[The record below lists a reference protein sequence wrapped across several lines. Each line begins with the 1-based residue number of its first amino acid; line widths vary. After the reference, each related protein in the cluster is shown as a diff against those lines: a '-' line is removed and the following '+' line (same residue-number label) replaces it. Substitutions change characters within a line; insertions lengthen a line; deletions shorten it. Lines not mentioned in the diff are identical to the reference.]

1 MGRLL
6 PALNVYLSSS
16 SNTTNYC
23 NSAALKR
30 YKNAL
35 QSSYS
40 WLLMCVFGRF
50 WQINRLFWI
59 WWLTQCDSA
68 ALIWTIK
75 VLNWYKCLFRSQ
87 RHKQAVTL
95 HTVNNCTFALLFIMS
110 TCLGGFYIFWK
121 LQQKYSKATRS
132 KEYIE
137 TCRWCLKHTVL
148 LGQHY
153 TERENDVSFTLYANI
168 MAE

>member
-1 MGRLL
+1 MLEIEGDPDACLGSRFSSTIFSPTSSFILLCSVFTFLYITISSHILILIGRLL

-23 NSAALKR
+23 NSAALKL

-75 VLNWYKCLFRSQ
+75 VLNWYKCLFRSH

-95 HTVNNCTFALLFIMS
+95 HTVNNCT
-110 TCLGGFYIFWK
+110 
-121 LQQKYSKATRS
+121 
-132 KEYIE
+132 
-137 TCRWCLKHTVL
+137 
-148 LGQHY
+148 
-153 TERENDVSFTLYANI
+153 
-168 MAE
+168 